1 MAHPIF
7 KGISVKS
14 GTMLSLCGYQSCLRG
29 KRGLS
34 SLDDASRNAD
44 IIVRRELLPPYA
56 SIKTGAIYNVQQKVH
71 KGREER
77 RDNIIQVKNVSSAT
91 HTSGESRGG
100 HIRINKAEGA
110 PRTCKKSPFTTAAA
124 NIKY

>member
-1 MAHPIF
+1 MR
-7 KGISVKS
+7 
-14 GTMLSLCGYQSCLRG
+14 YQSCLRG
-29 KRGLS
+29 KRALS
-34 SLDDASRNAD
+34 SLDAASRNAD
-44 IIVRRELLPPYA
+44 IIVRRELLPRTPRLRPR
-56 SIKTGAIYNVQQKVH
+56 AIYNLQQKVH

-77 RDNIIQVKNVSSAT
+77 RDNIIQVKNVSSAA